1 MSAID
6 DMDIK
11 ILRALSEDSRMSV
24 ERVAD
29 IVSLSPTPVR
39 RRIKRLESD
48 GFIRSYTVDVDME
61 KAGFGLTLYV
71 FVKLQSRDQKTIAD
85 FENRVSLMP
94 EISSC
99 ALVTG
104 AHDYIM
110 TMRFKDMETY
120 NSFLR
125 SVLSELPGVFGIE
138 TSVEIG
144 SVKNTVPLPL

>member
-1 MSAID
+1 MFNLDEID
-6 DMDIK
+6 KK
-11 ILRALSEDSRMSV
+11 ILKALAQDSRMSV
-24 ERVAD
+24 ERVSE

-39 RRIKRLESD
+39 RRIKRLETD
-48 GFIRSYTVDVDME
+48 GLIRKYTVDVDMD

-85 FENRVSLMP
+85 FENRVSIMP
-94 EISSC
+94 EVSNC

-104 AHDYIM
+104 PHDYIM
-110 TMRFKDMETY
+110 TMRFQDMETY
-120 NSFLR
+120 NVFLR